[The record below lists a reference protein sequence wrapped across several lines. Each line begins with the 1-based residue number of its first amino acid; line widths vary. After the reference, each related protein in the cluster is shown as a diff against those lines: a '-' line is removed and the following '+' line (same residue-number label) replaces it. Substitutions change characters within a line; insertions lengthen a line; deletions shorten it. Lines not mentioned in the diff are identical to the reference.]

1 MTTVILGSVF
11 IRKIKLQPVLH
22 RLAQEQSHQARLA
35 IGAVQNRKFGLLR
48 LLDLQD
54 LEGIHFKCYFDAR
67 RVDQFHGLGHCME
80 TWQELL
86 YTYSTT
92 AEH

>member
-1 MTTVILGSVF
+1 VHSG
-11 IRKIKLQPVLH
+11 
-22 RLAQEQSHQARLA
+22 HQAPACGALVFSGKSGQAHLA
-35 IGAVQNRKFGLLR
+35 RDVVQNRKFGLLR

-54 LEGIHFKCYFDAR
+54 LEGIHFKCCSDAR

-80 TWQELL
+80 TRQEVL

>member
-11 IRKIKLQPVLH
+11 IRKIRLQPVVH

-35 IGAVQNRKFGLLR
+35 IGAVQHAKFGLLR
-48 LLDLQD
+48 LLDKQD
-54 LEGIHFKCYFDAR
+54 LEGIQFKSYSDAR
-67 RVDQFHGLGHCME
+67 RVDQFHCLGHCME
-80 TWQELL
+80 TRRELL